1 MIEYRGP
8 LEDTWYAV
16 GEPLGLSWVLLVHY
30 QAQHSAEQCSEMLVQ
45 RQTFWLAGKA
55 LLTCWPASFGKA
67 DSAEGHCLHIIE
79 MRHLQCG
86 PCIVSANRNPLSS
99 TYG

>member
-45 RQTFWLAGKA
+45 RQTF
-55 LLTCWPASFGKA
+55 
-67 DSAEGHCLHIIE
+67 
-79 MRHLQCG
+79 
-86 PCIVSANRNPLSS
+86 
-99 TYG
+99 